1 MNVGSKKAVILKP
14 QNLMNVFILA
24 VFNLSNPMKHSLTDY
39 LMAFLL
45 VALILLGIYIQGGHC
60 GLSDLE
66 LYRIAAEPFNLKP

>member
-1 MNVGSKKAVILKP
+1 
-14 QNLMNVFILA
+14 
-24 VFNLSNPMKHSLTDY
+24 MKHSFFDY

-45 VALILLGIYIQGGHC
+45 VLLILLGIYIQGGHC